1 MHIGSVP
8 YIPLYLFL
16 HELLI
21 RRCLVY
27 KEKDEGEKQKQILR
41 LRSPQR
47 PPLRSDWLGSQSA
60 DLMHTQVCLKVQRLT
75 TNSDRNT

>member
-1 MHIGSVP
+1 MHIGSVS

-27 KEKDEGEKQKQILR
+27 KEKDEGEKQKRILR
-41 LRSPQR
+41 LRLA
-47 PPLRSDWLGSQSA
+47 PLRMTSENGAPTALLESR
-60 DLMHTQVCLKVQRLT
+60 V
-75 TNSDRNT
+75 